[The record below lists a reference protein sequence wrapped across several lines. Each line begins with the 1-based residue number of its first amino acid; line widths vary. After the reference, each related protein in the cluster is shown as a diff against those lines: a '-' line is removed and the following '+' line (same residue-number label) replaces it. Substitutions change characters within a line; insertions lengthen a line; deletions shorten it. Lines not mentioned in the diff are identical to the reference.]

1 MSKSI
6 FNTEFQQND
15 LTGKIVIGLE
25 RISEVFKSLLWEH
38 AKEIGLSPIQ
48 IQILIFVAYHKDE
61 LCNVSHLAKEFSI
74 TKPTISDAVR
84 VLEAK
89 LLIRKTYGTGDGRSY
104 TISLSEEGTKVVERT
119 HNFASPIK
127 DQLDKMDNSKLEIV
141 YHTLTKLIYNL
152 NKNGVIGVQRMCS
165 GCKFYESNN
174 LNHYCHFIK
183 NDILPNDLKMDCPE
197 FEEKP

>member
-104 TISLSEEGTKVVERT
+104 TISLSEEGSKVVERT